1 MLGTIIGDIVGS
13 IYERR
18 GIKTKDFELFGRG
31 CSFTDDTVM
40 SIAVAEALL
49 DEKEGKQK
57 FSDSIVNSLQ
67 QWGRKYPYA
76 GYGGSFILWLDSDDP
91 KPYNSFGNGSAMRVV
106 SCGFLAEDVIEALSY
121 ARESAEVTHNHP
133 EGIKGAEI
141 VSMAIFLAKSKK
153 GKQEIKEIIEKQFRL
168 SLDKT
173 LDEIRPSYKF
183 DVTCQGTVPQALQAF
198 LESNSFEDA
207 IRNAISLGGDS
218 DTLAAI
224 TGGIS
229 EAYYGIPDDIRNKA
243 MEYIDED
250 IKSVVKRYYSY
261 LNNVIKK
268 QENEMPTHQNNKKLT
283 EREIKEIKLDSVLGC
298 LFGGAYGDALGY
310 PIEFMKKYQI
320 EDEYGKEGITELR
333 LKNGKAQISDDT
345 QMTLYTA
352 NGMLVG
358 QTRAFNRGISGPLSS
373 YVYIAYKEW
382 YERQVGKFNSSESK
396 WRMCWLN
403 NNNALGESRAPG
415 NSCLSAIAN
424 SDGNGSTDNPVND
437 SKGCGGVMRV
447 APVACFAVS
456 GHLKGGDTAAI
467 EAANIAALTHGHPL
481 GYITAAYMS
490 DLIYCI
496 ITYKI
501 TCGNMDLFKLA
512 TESIDRVEKLYGT
525 KPYFE
530 EFKDVTMK
538 AINMARNEETEDDQA
553 IKTLGEG
560 WVAEEALAIG
570 LYCALR
576 YCDNFR
582 KAICVAVNHDGDSD
596 STGSIA
602 GNILGA
608 YVGLSGVDFTGD
620 TLVNIEAYD
629 VIYEIGQDLVNGCQM
644 TEYGNYNDV
653 KWASKYITATYG
665 R

>member
-49 DEKEGKQK
+49 DDKDGKGK
-57 FSDSIVNSLQ
+57 FSDSIVKSLQ

-76 GYGGSFILWLDSDDP
+76 GYGGNFILWIDSDDP

-106 SCGFLAEDVIEALSY
+106 SCGFISEDITEALSY
-121 ARESAEVTHNHP
+121 AKESAEVTHNHP

-141 VSMAIFLAKSKK
+141 VSMAIFLAKNKK
-153 GKQEIKEIIEKQFRL
+153 SKQEIKTILEKQFGL

-173 LDEIRPSYKF
+173 LDQIRPSYQF

-198 LESNSFEDA
+198 LESTCFEDA

-224 TGGIS
+224 TGGIA

-243 MEYIDED
+243 MEYLDED
-250 IKSVVKRYYSY
+250 IKGVVKRYYSY
-261 LNNVIKK
+261 LNKTNQRNTNETSNPPKK
-268 QENEMPTHQNNKKLT
+268 EKLS
-283 EREIKEIKLDSVLGC
+283 ERELKEIKLDSVLGC

-310 PIEFMKKYQI
+310 PVEFMKKYQI
-320 EDEYGKEGITELR
+320 EDEYGEEGITELR

-358 QTRAFNRGISGPLSS
+358 QTRAFNRGISGLLSG
-373 YVYIAYKEW
+373 YVYMAYKEW
-382 YERQVGKFNSSESK
+382 YERQVGSFNSNENK

-403 NNNALGESRAPG
+403 NNKALGESRAPG

-424 SDGNGSTDNPVND
+424 STGNGTTDNPVND

-456 GHLKGGDTAAI
+456 GHLNGGDTAAI

-501 TCGNMDLFKLA
+501 TNSNIDLFKLA
-512 TESIDRVEKLYGT
+512 TESIERVEKLYGS
-525 KPYFE
+525 KSYFG
-530 EFKDVTMK
+530 EFKDITQK
-538 AINMARNEETEDDQA
+538 AINMAQNNEADDAQA
-553 IKTLGEG
+553 IKILGEG

-576 YCDNFR
+576 YCNNFR

-629 VIYEIGQDLVNGCQM
+629 VVYEIGQDLVEGCKM

-665 R
+665 K